1 MISVEHLTKWYGD
14 FKAVDTCPLRLM
26 KAMSMASWVPMEPE
40 NLRP

>member
-14 FKAVDTCPLRLM
+14 FKAVDDLSFEIDD
-26 KAMSMASWVPMEPE
+26 AMSMAFWVPMEPE